1 MALDAAPRRL
11 NRRYLA
17 FQYFCI
23 SRNRNDAVQVIIT
36 RPVNACQE
44 AAVEVA
50 TERAPAFGVNQLQL
64 SQLGQVHHAVVL
76 TDSTALIGGSGTQQA
91 VATRVA
97 HIRAQ
102 IDPTKVVSIA
112 LENAVSVASILLL
125 TEATMTDIQEKPA
138 PLMQPPIPE

>member
-1 MALDAAPRRL
+1 M
-11 NRRYLA
+11 
-17 FQYFCI
+17 
-23 SRNRNDAVQVIIT
+23 
-36 RPVNACQE
+36 
-44 AAVEVA
+44 
-50 TERAPAFGVNQLQL
+50 
-64 SQLGQVHHAVVL
+64 HHAVVL